1 MFDIGFT
8 EIFLVA
14 VVALV
19 VIGPERLPGVAR
31 NIGRFAG
38 RLQRYVHD
46 IKRDFNREVEF
57 EEIRRLQHEM
67 ETTVQSMQESMRV
80 VESSLKKEALDQQT
94 ALLDAV
100 AELDATASSVVETA
114 AIEPDP
120 GEPAAVKAPPKTRK
134 RTSAKIAKEAG
145 TKAGTKVGTKA
156 ATKAATKAVTAA
168 GTPVSTNPPAA
179 PMAPLA
185 SATPPVSADDDQ
197 FRLF

>member
-1 MFDIGFT
+1 MFDIGFS
-8 EIFLVA
+8 ELFLVA
-14 VVALV
+14 IVALV

-80 VESSLKKEALDQQT
+80 VESSLKKETLDQQT

-100 AELDATASSVVETA
+100 AELDAAASTVVEA
-114 AIEPDP
+114 AVVDP
-120 GEPAAVKAPPKTRK
+120 ALGEPAAAEKPATPRKRAPRKTTKATAAPASPSPSVPTSAPP
-134 RTSAKIAKEAG
+134 TSPS
-145 TKAGTKVGTKA
+145 
-156 ATKAATKAVTAA
+156 TAA
-168 GTPVSTNPPAA
+168 
-179 PMAPLA
+179 
-185 SATPPVSADDDQ
+185 SADDEQ

>member
-145 TKAGTKVGTKA
+145 TKAGA
-156 ATKAATKAVTAA
+156 EA
-168 GTPVSTNPPAA
+168 GTPLSTNSPA
-179 PMAPLA
+179 APLA
-185 SATPPVSADDDQ
+185 SATPPASADDDQ

>member
-100 AELDATASSVVETA
+100 AELDATASSVVEAA
-114 AIEPDP
+114 AIEPAL
-120 GEPAAVKAPPKTRK
+120 GEPATVKPPPKTRK
-134 RTSAKIAKEAG
+134 RAAAKTAKEPG
-145 TKAGTKVGTKA
+145 TKAGTE
-156 ATKAATKAVTAA
+156 A
-168 GTPVSTNPPAA
+168 GTPVSTNPPV
-179 PMAPLA
+179 APLA
-185 SATPPVSADDDQ
+185 TATPPASADDDQ

>member
-1 MFDIGFT
+1 MFDIGFS
-8 EIFLVA
+8 ELFLVA
-14 VVALV
+14 IVALV

-80 VESSLKKEALDQQT
+80 VESSLKKETLDQQT

-100 AELDATASSVVETA
+100 AELDAAASTVVEA
-114 AIEPDP
+114 ADVNPAL
-120 GEPAAVKAPPKTRK
+120 GEPAAAEKPATPRKRAPRKTTKATAAPASPSPSVPTSAPP
-134 RTSAKIAKEAG
+134 TSPS
-145 TKAGTKVGTKA
+145 
-156 ATKAATKAVTAA
+156 TAA
-168 GTPVSTNPPAA
+168 
-179 PMAPLA
+179 
-185 SATPPVSADDDQ
+185 SADDEQ